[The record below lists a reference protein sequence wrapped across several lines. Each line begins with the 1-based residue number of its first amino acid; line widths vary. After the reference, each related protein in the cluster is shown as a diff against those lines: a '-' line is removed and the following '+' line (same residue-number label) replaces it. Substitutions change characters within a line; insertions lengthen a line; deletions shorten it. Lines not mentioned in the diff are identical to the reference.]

1 MDERAYAEVIVDLP
15 VANTDKIFHYHVPPH
30 LRASLQQG
38 VRVQVPFGSKRLTG
52 FVVGF
57 SHKPAVSPTKDILA
71 VVDGQPAFTPEL
83 YALARWLSQRC
94 LCTMARALRAIAA
107 PSRSGSARFADQVY
121 PADSP
126 VEGEGRL
133 LERAPKQAVAWR
145 VAREFPGL
153 TRSQLAARAGVS
165 LHVVNAL
172 IGKGVLTLARRAVTR
187 RPYPATGRAGIASKA
202 GLPVLT
208 KEQLTALEAITNG
221 LESGERQVFL
231 VHGVTG
237 SGKTEVYIRSV
248 VSVLSRG
255 RQALVL
261 VPEIALTG
269 QMVKQFRERFGDQVA
284 VLHSRLGSGERYDEW
299 RRIYDGKA
307 PVVLGARS
315 AVFAPLPDLGLIIV
329 DEEHE
334 PSYKQE
340 EDPKYHTRDV
350 AFARATMQNAV
361 VVLGT
366 ATPSLKTF
374 ARTIKGG
381 AGLLKLDH
389 RVENRPMPR
398 VTLVDLRDEYRTGN
412 RRVFSRY
419 LVGRIS
425 EKLAQKEQV
434 ILFLNR
440 RGYSSVVLCREC
452 GLVMRCPHCA
462 ISLTHHRD
470 GLLRCHYCNHQSW
483 LPAQCPSCRSSYLT
497 TLGTGTQ
504 KVEEEVERLF
514 PGARV
519 VRMDSDT
526 VTRKNA
532 HERILHTF
540 TSGQADIMIGTQM
553 VAKGLDIP
561 GVTLVGVISA
571 DTSLLLPDFRAAER
585 TFQLITQVAG
595 RAGRGDLK
603 GEVVVQTYCPEHYSI
618 LAAVEH
624 NYEQFFIREMNMR
637 RKLQYPPFSSL
648 ARVVVRGLDENE
660 VRESSRVF
668 KRNLM
673 PSSGD
678 RVQIMGPAPAPVSR
692 IKDQYRW
699 HLVLK
704 APQARILRNLLRDAL
719 ERFERLSRQRVTVS
733 IDIDPE
739 YIN

>member
-15 VANTDKIFHYHVPPH
+15 VANTDKVFHYHVPPH
-30 LRASLQQG
+30 LRPILQQG
-38 VRVQVPFGSKRLTG
+38 VRVQVPFGNKRLTG

-57 SHKPAVSPTKDILA
+57 SPRPAVSPTKDILS
-71 VVDGQPAFTPEL
+71 VVDEQPAFTPEL

-94 LCTMARALRAIAA
+94 LCTLARALRTIAA
-107 PSRSGSARFADQVY
+107 PSHSGSARFADQVF
-121 PADSP
+121 PVDSP
-126 VEGEGRL
+126 VDDQRL
-133 LERAPKQAVAWR
+133 LEKAPKQAVAWR
-145 VAREFPGL
+145 VSREFPGL
-153 TRSQLAARAGVS
+153 TRSQLAAQAGVS
-165 LHVVNAL
+165 LQVVNAL
-172 IGKGVLTLARRAVTR
+172 IGKGVLTLSRHAVNR
-187 RPYPATGRAGIASKA
+187 RPYAAIGDGIIPNE

-208 KEQLTALEAITNG
+208 EEQITALDAITGG
-221 LESGERQVFL
+221 LESGERQVYL
-231 VHGVTG
+231 LHGVTG

-248 VSVLSRG
+248 VSTLSRG

-269 QMVKQFRERFGDQVA
+269 QMVERFRERFGDRIA

-299 RRIYDGKA
+299 RRIYNGKA
-307 PVVLGARS
+307 SVVLGARS
-315 AVFAPLPDLGLIIV
+315 AVFAPLPDVGLIII

-350 AFARATMQNAV
+350 AFARATMQKAV

-374 ARTIKGG
+374 ARTIRGG
-381 AGLLKLDH
+381 AELLKLDH
-389 RVENRPMPR
+389 RIDNRPMPR
-398 VTLVDLRDEYRTGN
+398 VSLVDLRDEYRAGN

-419 LVGRIS
+419 LAAKVN

-483 LPAQCPSCRSSYLT
+483 LPGQCPTCRSTYLS

-504 KVEEEVERLF
+504 KVEEEVEQLF
-514 PGARV
+514 PRARV

-526 VTRKNA
+526 VSRKNS
-532 HERILHTF
+532 HERILRTF
-540 TSGQADIMIGTQM
+540 SSGQADILIGTQM

-561 GVTLVGVISA
+561 GVTLVGVINA

-595 RAGRGDLK
+595 RAGRGDLT
-603 GEVVVQTYCPEHYSI
+603 GEVVVQTYCPDHYSI
-618 LAAVEH
+618 LTAKEH
-624 NYEQFFIREMNMR
+624 NYEQFFIREMGIR

-648 ARVVVRGLDENE
+648 ARVIIRGSDENE
-660 VRESSRVF
+660 VRESAQMF

-673 PSSGD
+673 PSSND
-678 RVQIMGPAPAPVSR
+678 HVQIMGPAPAPVSR

-704 APQARILRNLLRDAL
+704 APQARILRLLLRDAL
-719 ERFERLSRQRVTVS
+719 ERFQRLSRKRVVVS
-733 IDIDPE
+733 IDIEPE